1 MMLLALV
8 PSSLPIVCLW
18 ISVLR
23 NAFLFGIEVRIL
35 QNWCTKWVKAQ
46 DLVLILVLFPL
57 HFSSSCT
64 GFVRLDRDQI
74 QNCHEMEFYLVE
86 LKSLSL
92 FRKYQIPEKQVLRG
106 SIAYMQNDCS
116 LIWKSCSWANCFN
129 CQNTIRFCTFLEFCF
144 SVRSCYDISRDC
156 CCVDW
161 LSLWRLQDDEFFLV
175 AVESQVHWHRTISK
189 VGKFCIIHMP
199 VTSHESWAV
208 DSRCFFIGSQCKSFM
223 KVQTCAY

>member
-1 MMLLALV
+1 MTLLALV

-57 HFSSSCT
+57 HFSSSST

-74 QNCHEMEFYLVE
+74 RNWHEMEFYLVE
-86 LKSLSL
+86 LESLSL
-92 FRKYQIPEKQVLRG
+92 FRKYQIPGKQVLRS

-129 CQNTIRFCTFLEFCF
+129 CQNTIRFCTFLEFCI
-144 SVRSCYDISRDC
+144 SVRSCYDIPRDC

-161 LSLWRLQDDEFFLV
+161 LSLWRLQDDDFFFGCSWVSSSSTQNNFKGGKILYHTY
-175 AVESQVHWHRTISK
+175 ACYFPWKLSCWFKMLLHR
-189 VGKFCIIHMP
+189 
-199 VTSHESWAV
+199 ESW
-208 DSRCFFIGSQCKSFM
+208 
-223 KVQTCAY
+223 